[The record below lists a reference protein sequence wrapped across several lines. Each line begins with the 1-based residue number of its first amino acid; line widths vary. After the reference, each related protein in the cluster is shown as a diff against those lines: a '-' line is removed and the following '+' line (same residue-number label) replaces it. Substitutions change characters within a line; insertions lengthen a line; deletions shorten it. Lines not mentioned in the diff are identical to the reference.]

1 VLTADNRNLSRK
13 SCCRFGLSS
22 F

>member
-1 VLTADNRNLSRK
+1 LTADNRNLSRK